1 MWVVSYYGERVLVLV
16 TCGILEKEP
25 IAAIDE
31 DEFERHPALLSN
43 TSPPMDDP
51 LPIASS
57 SHELDDDSIAQFSA
71 LTSNHA
77 IQSLRQWIMSGIKF
91 VAMAM
96 IELNVY
102 HAWEIKVM

>member
-1 MWVVSYYGERVLVLV
+1 
-16 TCGILEKEP
+16 
-25 IAAIDE
+25 
-31 DEFERHPALLSN
+31 
-43 TSPPMDDP
+43 MDDP

-77 IQSLRQWIMSGIKF
+77 IQSLRQWIMSVCDKMESTGFNMDRSFVTEVDENKIPKVGIKF